1 MNQSLLSIIAFIGG
15 VCLAIQA
22 GFNTQLGVLV
32 KKPILASISTSIS
45 GVLFAFVFV
54 MLFSK
59 DIPNIQTAKQVP
71 WYLWFTGGLFSIIG
85 ITLYYFTIPK
95 LGISKMISMGLC
107 GQLVFSVVAGHF
119 GWLDLP
125 LEPITLKKMIGV
137 SAMILGI
144 AFINSN

>member
-54 MLFSK
+54 LLFSK
-59 DIPNIQTAKQVP
+59 DIPTIQTAKQVP
-71 WYLWFTGGLFSIIG
+71 WYLWFAGGLFSIIG

-119 GWLDLP
+119 GWLNLP
-125 LEPITLKKMIGV
+125 FEPITLKKMIGV